1 MEALRKNEIYDC
13 AITGLTSEAMGV
25 GRINGQ
31 AVFVRGVLP
40 GELWRVKIV
49 KVGKTVAYGRGEECL
64 SPSPSPD
71 RVAPGCPAYGRC
83 GGCSCRHMSYKC
95 ELAFKLSKVNDA
107 LRRIGGAD
115 IVCDGILGSEDTERY
130 RNKAIYAI
138 GGSAAEPV
146 YGFFR
151 ANSHDVVGV
160 EGCLLQSESADRCA
174 AAVCGWMRRY
184 GVEPYDVKSGSGS
197 VRHVFTRTARD
208 GSAVC
213 CVVSAGGFG
222 AKTQPLVDA
231 LREACPELK
240 GVVLCVNRT
249 RGNTVLAGD
258 FHTLW
263 GEPDLTDTLCG
274 FEFEIAPQAFY
285 QVNPPQAA
293 RLYRRAVELALP
305 EPGGTVLELYCGA
318 GTISLALAARAKRVI
333 GAEIVPEA
341 VENARANAQRNGVKN
356 VEFICADAAEAAARF
371 AGEGGRPDVI
381 VVDPPRKGMG
391 AEALD
396 AVASMQPERIVYV
409 SCDPATLARDIARLR
424 PHGYLAERAIAVD
437 MFPRTAHVETV
448 VLLSKGE
455 IDSKKV
461 RVEFSLEGMDMSKFQ
476 KGASYEQIKAY
487 VLEHTGLKVSSLY
500 ISQIK
505 RKCGLDVGQ
514 NYNLS
519 KKYDAKVPQCPPEK
533 EAAIIEALRH
543 FGMVE

>member
-64 SPSPSPD
+64 SPSPSPN

-83 GGCSCRHMSYKC
+83 GGCSCRHMSYEC
-95 ELAFKLSKVNDA
+95 ELAFKLGKVNDA

-115 IVCDGILGSEDTERY
+115 IVCDGILVSEDTERY

-285 QVNPPQAA
+285 QVNPPQAE

-381 VVDPPRKGMG
+381 VVDPPRKGMS

-424 PHGYLAERAIAVD
+424 PHGYLAERATAVD

-455 IDSKKV
+455 IDSKRV
-461 RVEFSLEGMDMSKFQ
+461 RVEFSLEDMDMSGFQ
-476 KGASYEQIKAY
+476 KGATYQEIKDY
-487 VLEHTGLKVSSLY
+487 VLEHTGLKVSTLY
-500 ISQIK
+500 IAQMKQKYGIIE
-505 RKCGLDVGQ
+505 RKS
-514 NYNLS
+514 YNKPKS
-519 KKYDAKVPQCPPEK
+519 VDTRQPQCPPEK
-533 EAAIIEALRH
+533 EAAIIEALKH
-543 FGMVE
+543 FHMV

>member
-31 AVFVRGVLP
+31 AVFVRGALP

-64 SPSPSPD
+64 SPSPSPN

-83 GGCSCRHMSYKC
+83 GGCSCRHMSYEC
-95 ELAFKLSKVNDA
+95 ELAFKLGKVNDA

-115 IVCDGILGSEDTERY
+115 KVCDGILGSEDTERY

-231 LREACPELK
+231 LRAACPELK

-381 VVDPPRKGMG
+381 VVDPPRKGMS

-424 PHGYLAERAIAVD
+424 PHGYLAERATAVD

-448 VLLSKGE
+448 VLLSKLNTKQHIEVELNLDELDLTAAESKATYEE
-455 IDSKKV
+455 IK
-461 RVEFSLEGMDMSKFQ
+461 E
-476 KGASYEQIKAY
+476 Y
-487 VLEHTGLKVSSLY
+487 VLEHTGLKVSHLY
-500 ISQIK
+500 IAQVKQKYGIIE
-505 RKCGLDVGQ
+505 RE
-514 NYNLS
+514 NYNKPKS
-519 KKYDAKVPQCPPEK
+519 ENSRQPKCPPEK
-533 EAAIIEALRH
+533 EAAITDALKF
-543 FGMVE
+543 FGMV

>member
-31 AVFVRGVLP
+31 AVFVRGALP

-49 KVGKTVAYGRGEECL
+49 KAGKTVAYGRGEECL
-64 SPSPSPD
+64 SPSPSPN

-83 GGCSCRHMSYKC
+83 GGCSCRHMSYEC
-95 ELAFKLSKVNDA
+95 ELAFKLGKVNDA

-249 RGNTVLAGD
+249 RGNTVLAGE

-263 GEPDLTDTLCG
+263 GEPNLTDTLCG

-285 QVNPPQAA
+285 QVNPPQAE

-381 VVDPPRKGMG
+381 VVDPPRKGMS

-424 PHGYLAERAIAVD
+424 PHGYLAERATAVD

-448 VLLSKGE
+448 VLLSKLNTKQHIE
-455 IDSKKV
+455 VELNLDELDLTAAESKATYD
-461 RVEFSLEGMDMSKFQ
+461 E
-476 KGASYEQIKAY
+476 IKAY
-487 VLEHTGLKVSSLY
+487 VLEKYGLKVSSLY
-500 ISQIK
+500 ISQVK

-519 KKYDAKVPQCPPEK
+519 KKEDAKVPQCPPEK
-533 EAAIIEALRH
+533 EAAIMDALKH
-543 FGMVE
+543 FQMI

>member
-31 AVFVRGVLP
+31 AVFVRGALP

-49 KVGKTVAYGRGEECL
+49 KAGKTVAYGRGEECL
-64 SPSPSPD
+64 SPSPD

-83 GGCSCRHMSYKC
+83 
-95 ELAFKLSKVNDA
+95 KLGKVNDA

-285 QVNPPQAA
+285 QVNPPQAE

-341 VENARANAQRNGVKN
+341 VENARANARRNGVKN

-381 VVDPPRKGMG
+381 VVDPPRKGMS

-424 PHGYLAERAIAVD
+424 PHGYLAERATAVD

-448 VLLSKGE
+448 MLLCQQKPDDYIDVELGLDELDATSVETRSTYRE
-455 IDSKKV
+455 IRVYV
-461 RVEFSLEGMDMSKFQ
+461 R
-476 KGASYEQIKAY
+476 
-487 VLEHTGLKVSSLY
+487 EHSGLNVSNLY
-500 ISQIK
+500 ISQVK
-505 RKCGLDVGQ
+505 RKLGLEVGES
-514 NYNLS
+514 YNKPKS
-519 KKYDAKVPQCPPEK
+519 QDAKVPVCPQNK
-533 EAAIIEALRH
+533 ELAIIDALKH
-543 FGMVE
+543 FNMV